1 MIDNSVKLGTKIYLK
16 PFLLRLI
23 IIYGCC
29 SYMFVFIDLL
39 FYPSSISV
47 LLNDYVYFH
56 NTNLLC
62 ISLTIEQFFLQVY
75 IGSCICVSWV
85 LCFHNMGWRGTCNM
99 PRFYSSF
106 KLSLVTCIF
115 TNCSLICQGT
125 YLTSAARSHSTDN
138 NLHEIAVIGDFNGEF
153 WAVYALH
160 QVIILFLTED

>member
-16 PFLLRLI
+16 PFLLRLTI
-23 IIYGCC
+23 IQVVAHTC
-29 SYMFVFIDLL
+29 SCSQICSCIRVPFC
-39 FYPSSISV
+39 FYDHV
-47 LLNDYVYFH
+47 CFH

-115 TNCSLICQGT
+115 TNCSLTCQGT

-138 NLHEIAVIGDFNGEF
+138 NLHEGAVIGDFNGEF

-160 QVIILFLTED
+160 QVITLLFLFLFF